1 MPTRIAQ
8 HTALLRGALYLVRRY
23 GPWLTALMIA
33 GVVWVIT
40 NITVEILYAT
50 RDVHLTQR
58 PFGGVL
64 PWIMPLLIATPFA
77 HVLLKGLQQLG
88 QAEDELAHRD
98 TQFRALVN
106 GSLQGVCIHRNLHP
120 IFANPAFARTFGFDS
135 PDEVLTLASL
145 LVLFAP
151 EERAVIE
158 QNVAR
163 RMRNEIADTQFERRA
178 LRRDGSSFWVETL
191 ATRVNW
197 EGRAAVQ
204 LTVID
209 ISERKSIEDMK
220 NDFISTVSH
229 ELRTP
234 LTSISGSLGL
244 ITAGMAGRIPPE
256 AANLI
261 QIAANNSDRL
271 VRLINDILDIEKI
284 ESGKMEIE
292 FFPIQSWQLVEMAV
306 EGNRGFAERFGISM
320 EIVESELD
328 ARVLGGID
336 QLMQVFANLISN
348 AIKFSPLRGRIE
360 IAARRHGDG
369 WVRFSVRDFGQGIPE
384 DFRSQIFEKFT
395 QGPNGDRPRQGGTGL
410 GLAICKVL
418 VEKHQGR
425 IGFESEPGHGTTFWF
440 DLGEYRPED
449 ATAPTRALNDRGR
462 GDAA

>member
-1 MPTRIAQ
+1 MQARIVQ
-8 HTALLRGALYLVRRY
+8 QSALLRFALRLVRRH
-23 GPWLTALMIA
+23 GPWPSALMFS
-33 GVVWVIT
+33 GVIWLIT
-40 NITVEILYAT
+40 NVIMEVAYAA
-50 RDVHLTQR
+50 RSLPLADR
-58 PFGGVL
+58 PFGGAM
-64 PWIMPLLIATPFA
+64 PWILPILIATPFA
-77 HVLLKGLQQLG
+77 IVLLRGMERLT
-88 QAEDELAHRD
+88 QAEDELARRD
-98 TQFRALVN
+98 TQFRSLVN
-106 GSLQGVCIHRNLHP
+106 GSLQGVCIHRNLQP
-120 IFANPAFARTFGFDS
+120 VFANPAFARAFGFET
-135 PDEVLTLASL
+135 PDEVLALDSL

-163 RMRNEIADTQFERRA
+163 RMRNEIDDSQFERRA
-178 LRRDGSSFWVETL
+178 LKHDGTPFWVETL
-191 ATRVNW
+191 ATRVTW
-197 EGRAAVQ
+197 EGRAAIQ
-204 LTVID
+204 LTVLD
-209 ISERKSIEDMK
+209 ISERKSIADMK

-244 ITAGMAGRIPPE
+244 ITAGMAGRIPSE

-306 EGNRGFAERFGISM
+306 EANRGFAERFGISM

-336 QLMQVFANLISN
+336 QLMQVFANLMSN

-360 IAARRHGDG
+360 IAARRRGDG

-384 DFRSQIFEKFT
+384 DFRDQIFEKFT

-425 IGFESEPGHGTTFWF
+425 IGFDSVPGSGTTFWF

-449 ATAPTRALNDRGR
+449 ATGQTRAITDRGL
-462 GDAA
+462 GTAA

>member
-1 MPTRIAQ
+1 MSTVTQSVILRRAR
-8 HTALLRGALYLVRRY
+8 ALLERYGIWISTFLFTGFIWMVTNGILEALY
-23 GPWLTALMIA
+23 ALRGI
-33 GVVWVIT
+33 G
-40 NITVEILYAT
+40 L
-50 RDVHLTQR
+50 DQR
-58 PFGGVL
+58 PYGGAM
-64 PWIMPLLIATPFA
+64 PWILPVLIATPFA
-77 HVLLKGLQQLG
+77 FLLLRGLERLVD
-88 QAEDELAHRD
+88 AEEELEHRD
-98 TQFRALVN
+98 TQFRTLIN
-106 GSLQGVCIHRNLHP
+106 GSLQGICIHRNLAP
-120 IFANPAFARTFGFDS
+120 VFANPAFARIFGYDS
-135 PDEVLTLASL
+135 PEQIVRLDSL

-151 EERAVIE
+151 EERAIIE

-178 LRRDGSSFWVETL
+178 LRRDGTPIWVETL
-191 ATRVNW
+191 ATRVSW

-204 LTVID
+204 LTVVD
-209 ISERKSIEDMK
+209 ISGRKTIDEMK

-244 ITAGMAGRIPPE
+244 IAAGMAGKIPPE

-284 ESGKMEIE
+284 ESGRMEID

-306 EGNRGFAERFGISM
+306 EANRGFADRFGIAM

-336 QLMQVFANLISN
+336 QLMQVFANLLSN

-360 IAARRHGDG
+360 VAARRTADG
-369 WVRFSVRDFGQGIPE
+369 WVRFSVRDHGQGIPE
-384 DFRSQIFEKFT
+384 DFRGHIFEKFT
-395 QGPNGDRPRQGGTGL
+395 QGPNGDRPRRGGTGL

-418 VEKHQGR
+418 VEKHGGR
-425 IGFESEPGHGTTFWF
+425 IGFHSDVGHGATFWF
-440 DLGEYRPED
+440 ELGEYRPED
-449 ATAPTRALNDRGR
+449 ATQPSLAGGERPAP
-462 GDAA
+462 